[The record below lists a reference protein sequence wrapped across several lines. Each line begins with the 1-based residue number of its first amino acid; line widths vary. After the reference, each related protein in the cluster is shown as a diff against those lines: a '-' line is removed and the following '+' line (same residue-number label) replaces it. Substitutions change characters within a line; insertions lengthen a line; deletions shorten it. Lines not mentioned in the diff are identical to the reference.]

1 MDKMITTGINSFSI
15 LSLSF
20 FGFLF
25 SRLIG
30 PVVPTVQVFLYRFIP
45 IVLEYRLRFWRVTI
59 PAVIV
64 RIEFAPLGVV
74 IPWTLNPIGR
84 HCFSTIPLGFGLG
97 HELLKGGDLAPATV
111 RTFPIS
117 SFSLVGL
124 AFFFLL
130 LGGVLLLLLFLL
142 LPPIVTFLVGIGT
155 GRFVVPTLPTPHFFP
170 QSHQFLQGRSWG
182 KGLTVVFLYLCAY
195 VFFRQ

>member
-64 RIEFAPLGVV
+64 HIEFAPLGVV

-84 HCFSTIPLGFGLG
+84 HCFSTIPFGFGLG

-111 RTFPIS
+111 RTFPVS
-117 SFSLVGL
+117 SSSLVGFT
-124 AFFFLL
+124 FFLLL

-142 LPPIVTFLVGIGT
+142 LPSIVTFLVGIGI
-155 GRFVVPTLPTPHFFP
+155 GGFVVPTLPTPHFFP
-170 QSHQFLQGRSWG
+170 
-182 KGLTVVFLYLCAY
+182 
-195 VFFRQ
+195 